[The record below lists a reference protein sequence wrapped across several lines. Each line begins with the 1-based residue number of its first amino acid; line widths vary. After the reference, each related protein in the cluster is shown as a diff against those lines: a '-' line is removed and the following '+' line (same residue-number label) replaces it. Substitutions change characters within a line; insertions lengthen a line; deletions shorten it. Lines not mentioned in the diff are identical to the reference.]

1 MRKFKYFGAYLIPL
15 FGLFTF
21 KSTGV
26 YAFFGLFFLYVLVPI
41 LEQILPLSSYNLKK
55 AEKEL
60 AKESSFFDLTLYLL
74 VPLHLFVIYSFL
86 ITVSSAAISAL
97 DLTACVLMMGTILGV
112 NGINVGHELGH
123 KTNHPFK
130 MFLAHVMLTTSI
142 QNHFVTYHNSGH
154 HRDIGTPED
163 FSSAKQGD
171 NFYYFALRSQIGG
184 YFKTWKLESK
194 RLTALGKNKL
204 INPMIIYTL
213 IPLLFLTTIYFFFNF
228 NTMLIYGITG
238 IYGISVLEAQNYF
251 AHYGLRRKKQENGRY
266 EKVQPKHSWNSDHL
280 IGRVLLFELTRHSD
294 HHHMGAK
301 PFQLLESKKD
311 SPLLPF
317 GYPMM
322 LMLSYF
328 PFIFKPIMKKHLN
341 LYGIK

>member
-41 LEQILPLSSYNLKK
+41 LEQILPLSSYNLNKV
-55 AEKEL
+55 EKEL
-60 AKESSFFDLTLYLL
+60 AKESYFFDLTLYLL

-86 ITVSSAAISAL
+86 ITVSNANISTL
-97 DLTACVLMMGTILGV
+97 DLIACVLMMGTILGV

-123 KTNHPFK
+123 KINHPFK

-154 HRDIGTPED
+154 HRDVGTPED

-266 EKVQPKHSWNSDHL
+266 ERVQPKHSWNSDHL

-311 SPLLPF
+311 SPMLPF

-328 PFIFKPIMKKHLN
+328 PFIFKPIMKKHLK

>member
-1 MRKFKYFGAYLIPL
+1 MRKFKYLGAYLIPL

-41 LEQILPLSSYNLKK
+41 LEQILPLSSYNLNK

-86 ITVSSAAISAL
+86 ITVSNANISAL
-97 DLTACVLMMGTILGV
+97 DLIACVLMMGTILGV

-123 KTNHPFK
+123 KINHPFK

-154 HRDIGTPED
+154 HRDVGTPED

-266 EKVQPKHSWNSDHL
+266 ERVQPKHSWNSDHL

-311 SPLLPF
+311 SPLLPY

-328 PFIFKPIMKKHLN
+328 PFIFKPIMKKHLK

>member
-21 KSTGV
+21 KSTGI

-41 LEQILPLSSYNLKK
+41 LEQILPLSSYNLNK

-154 HRDIGTPED
+154 HRDVGTPED

-266 EKVQPKHSWNSDHL
+266 ERVQPKHSWNSDHL

>member
-21 KSTGV
+21 KSTGI

-41 LEQILPLSSYNLKK
+41 LEQILPLSSYNLNK

-60 AKESSFFDLTLYLL
+60 AKESFFFDLTLYLL

-86 ITVSSAAISAL
+86 ITVSSANISTL

-123 KTNHPFK
+123 KINHPFK

-154 HRDIGTPED
+154 HRDVGTPED

-266 EKVQPKHSWNSDHL
+266 ERVQPKHSWNSDHL

-328 PFIFKPIMKKHLN
+328 PFIFKPIMKKHLKF
-341 LYGIK
+341 YGIK

>member
-21 KSTGV
+21 KSTGI

-213 IPLLFLTTIYFFFNF
+213 IPILFLTTIYFFFNF

>member
-21 KSTGV
+21 KSTGI

-213 IPLLFLTTIYFFFNF
+213 IPLLFLTTINFFFNF

>member
-21 KSTGV
+21 KSTGI

-123 KTNHPFK
+123 KINHPFK

-266 EKVQPKHSWNSDHL
+266 ERVQPKHSWNSDHL

>member
-1 MRKFKYFGAYLIPL
+1 MRKFKYLGAYLIPL

-26 YAFFGLFFLYVLVPI
+26 YAFFGLIFLYVLVPI
-41 LEQILPLSSYNLKK
+41 LEQILPLSSYNLNK

-86 ITVSSAAISAL
+86 ITVSSANISTL

-123 KTNHPFK
+123 KINHPFK

-154 HRDIGTPED
+154 HRDVGTPED

>member
-21 KSTGV
+21 KSTGI

-154 HRDIGTPED
+154 HRDIGTPKD
-163 FSSAKQGD
+163 LSSAKQGD

>member
-21 KSTGV
+21 KSTGI

-123 KTNHPFK
+123 KINHPFK

>member
-21 KSTGV
+21 KSTGI

-55 AEKEL
+55 VEKEL
-60 AKESSFFDLTLYLL
+60 AKESYFFDLTLYLL

>member
-21 KSTGV
+21 KSTGI

-194 RLTALGKNKL
+194 RLIALGKNKF

-213 IPLLFLTTIYFFFNF
+213 IPILFLTTIYFFFNF

>member
-21 KSTGV
+21 KSTGI

-266 EKVQPKHSWNSDHL
+266 ERVQPKHSWNSDHL

>member
-1 MRKFKYFGAYLIPL
+1 MRKFKYLGAYLIPL

-26 YAFFGLFFLYVLVPI
+26 YAFFGLIFLYVLVPI
-41 LEQILPLSSYNLKK
+41 LEQILPLSSYNLNK

-86 ITVSSAAISAL
+86 ITVSSAAISTL

-163 FSSAKQGD
+163 LSSAKQGD

-194 RLTALGKNKL
+194 RLIFRGKNKL

-213 IPLLFLTTIYFFFNF
+213 VPLLFLTAIYFFFNF
-228 NTMLIYGITG
+228 NTMIIYGITG

-266 EKVQPKHSWNSDHL
+266 ERVQPKHSWNSDHL

-328 PFIFKPIMKKHLN
+328 PFIFKPIMKKHLK

>member
-1 MRKFKYFGAYLIPL
+1 MRKFKYLGAYLIPL

-26 YAFFGLFFLYVLVPI
+26 YAFFGLIFLYVLVPI
-41 LEQILPLSSYNLKK
+41 LEQILPLSSYNLNK

-86 ITVSSAAISAL
+86 ITVSSANISTL
-97 DLTACVLMMGTILGV
+97 DLTACILMMGTILGV

-123 KTNHPFK
+123 KINHPFK

-154 HRDIGTPED
+154 HRDVGTPED

-266 EKVQPKHSWNSDHL
+266 ERVQPKHSWNSDHL

>member
-1 MRKFKYFGAYLIPL
+1 MIKFKYFGAYLIPL

-21 KSTGV
+21 KSTGI

-41 LEQILPLSSYNLKK
+41 LEQILPLSSYNLNKV
-55 AEKEL
+55 EKEL
-60 AKESSFFDLTLYLL
+60 AKESYFFDLTLYLL

-86 ITVSSAAISAL
+86 ITVSNANISTL
-97 DLTACVLMMGTILGV
+97 DLIACVLMMGTILGV

-123 KTNHPFK
+123 KINHPFK

-154 HRDIGTPED
+154 HRDVGTPED

-266 EKVQPKHSWNSDHL
+266 ERVQPKHSWNSDHL

-311 SPLLPF
+311 SPMLPF

-328 PFIFKPIMKKHLN
+328 PFIFKPIMKKHLK

>member
-21 KSTGV
+21 KSTGI

-60 AKESSFFDLTLYLL
+60 AKESYFFDLTLYLL

>member
-1 MRKFKYFGAYLIPL
+1 MRKFKYLGAYLIPL

-26 YAFFGLFFLYVLVPI
+26 YAFFGLIFLYVLVPI
-41 LEQILPLSSYNLKK
+41 LEQILPLSSYNLNK

-86 ITVSSAAISAL
+86 ITVSNANISTL
-97 DLTACVLMMGTILGV
+97 DLIACVLMMGTILGV

-123 KTNHPFK
+123 KINHPFK

-154 HRDIGTPED
+154 HRDVGTPED

-194 RLTALGKNKL
+194 RLIALGKNKF
-204 INPMIIYTL
+204 INPMVIYTL
-213 IPLLFLTTIYFFFNF
+213 IPILFLTTIYFFFNF

>member
-1 MRKFKYFGAYLIPL
+1 MRKFKYLGAYLIPL

-26 YAFFGLFFLYVLVPI
+26 YAFFGLIFLYVLVPI
-41 LEQILPLSSYNLKK
+41 LEQILPLSSYNLNK

-86 ITVSSAAISAL
+86 ITVSSAAISTI
-97 DLTACVLMMGTILGV
+97 DLIACVLMMGTILGV

-194 RLTALGKNKL
+194 RLIALGKNKF

-213 IPLLFLTTIYFFFNF
+213 IPVLFLTTICFFFNF
-228 NTMLIYGITG
+228 NTMIIYGITG

-301 PFQLLESKKD
+301 SFQLLESKKD

-328 PFIFKPIMKKHLN
+328 PFIFKPIMKKHLK

>member
-21 KSTGV
+21 KSTGI
-26 YAFFGLFFLYVLVPI
+26 YAFFGLIFLYVLVPI
-41 LEQILPLSSYNLKK
+41 LEQILPLSSYNLNK

-86 ITVSSAAISAL
+86 ITVSNANISTL
-97 DLTACVLMMGTILGV
+97 DLIACVLMMGTILGV

-123 KTNHPFK
+123 KINHPFK

-154 HRDIGTPED
+154 HRDVGTPED

-266 EKVQPKHSWNSDHL
+266 ERVQPKHSWNSDHL

-311 SPLLPF
+311 SPMLPF

-328 PFIFKPIMKKHLN
+328 PFIFKPIMKKHLK

>member
-41 LEQILPLSSYNLKK
+41 LEQILPLSSYNLNK

-86 ITVSSAAISAL
+86 ITVSSANISTL
-97 DLTACVLMMGTILGV
+97 DLTACILMMGTILGV

-123 KTNHPFK
+123 KINHPFK

-154 HRDIGTPED
+154 HRDVGTPED

-194 RLTALGKNKL
+194 RLTALGKNKF

-213 IPLLFLTTIYFFFNF
+213 IPILFLTTIYFFFNF

-266 EKVQPKHSWNSDHL
+266 ERVQPKHSWNSDHL

-301 PFQLLESKKD
+301 PFHLLESKKD
-311 SPLLPF
+311 STLLPF

-328 PFIFKPIMKKHLN
+328 PFIFKPIMKKHLK

>member
-21 KSTGV
+21 KSTGI

-86 ITVSSAAISAL
+86 ITVSSANISTL

>member
-21 KSTGV
+21 KSTGI

-41 LEQILPLSSYNLKK
+41 LEQILPLSSYNLNK

-154 HRDIGTPED
+154 HRDVGTPED

>member
-1 MRKFKYFGAYLIPL
+1 MRKFKYLGAYLIPL

-26 YAFFGLFFLYVLVPI
+26 YAFFGLIFLYVLVPI
-41 LEQILPLSSYNLKK
+41 LEQILPLSSYNLNK

-86 ITVSSAAISAL
+86 ITVSSANISTL

-123 KTNHPFK
+123 KINHPFK

-194 RLTALGKNKL
+194 RLTSLGKNKL
-204 INPMIIYTL
+204 IN
-213 IPLLFLTTIYFFFNF
+213 
-228 NTMLIYGITG
+228 
-238 IYGISVLEAQNYF
+238 
-251 AHYGLRRKKQENGRY
+251 
-266 EKVQPKHSWNSDHL
+266 
-280 IGRVLLFELTRHSD
+280 
-294 HHHMGAK
+294 
-301 PFQLLESKKD
+301 
-311 SPLLPF
+311 
-317 GYPMM
+317 
-322 LMLSYF
+322 
-328 PFIFKPIMKKHLN
+328 
-341 LYGIK
+341 

>member
-21 KSTGV
+21 KSTGI

-328 PFIFKPIMKKHLN
+328 PFIFKDFSSLV
-341 LYGIK
+341 

>member
-41 LEQILPLSSYNLKK
+41 LEQILPLSSYNLNK

>member
-21 KSTGV
+21 KSTGI

-55 AEKEL
+55 VEKEL
-60 AKESSFFDLTLYLL
+60 AKESYFFDLTLYLL

-154 HRDIGTPED
+154 HRDVGTPED

-194 RLTALGKNKL
+194 RLTALGKNKF

>member
-1 MRKFKYFGAYLIPL
+1 MLFIRYFLA
-15 FGLFTF
+15 T
-21 KSTGV
+21 
-26 YAFFGLFFLYVLVPI
+26 VL
-41 LEQILPLSSYNLKK
+41 
-55 AEKEL
+55 
-60 AKESSFFDLTLYLL
+60 
-74 VPLHLFVIYSFL
+74 
-86 ITVSSAAISAL
+86 
-97 DLTACVLMMGTILGV
+97 

-123 KTNHPFK
+123 KTNQPFK

-154 HRDIGTPED
+154 HRDIGTPKD
-163 FSSAKQGD
+163 LSSAKQGD

-194 RLTALGKNKL
+194 RLTSLGKNKL

-228 NTMLIYGITG
+228 NTKIIYLITG

-266 EKVQPKHSWNSDHL
+266 ERVQPKHSWNSDHL

-301 PFQLLESKKD
+301 PFQILESKKD

-322 LMLSYF
+322 LMLCYF
-328 PFIFKPIMKKHLN
+328 PFIFKPIMKKHLK